1 MSPGITKRRLFGI
14 DRSGPAPAATRKGQ
28 PLNPW
33 TIPNVIGYL
42 RLLGIPVFL
51 ILAFSSTDGQS
62 TAAVILFAVIGW
74 SDYLDGFAAR
84 LTGQYS
90 RLGALLD
97 PIVDRLL
104 VISGMAVCFHFELL
118 PRWAIIIVVA
128 RELFM
133 LVISR
138 YALRRGIDIERP
150 QASGVLQRVTVAEV
164 MQRFSPLSEQG
175 AQLQID
181 ESGATDP
188 ATMDQ
193 PWADLIGAV
202 ADIRR
207 PQALFDDETLDQALR
222 QLVLYGPSG
231 LPVLSHDGERLL
243 GWITRQNVLSA
254 IAQRVG
260 ASAREIEQGA
270 LAGEYARPDAE
281 AHVHTPSTP
290 LDGYQL
296 VEIVIGPHSP
306 ALGQRLDEISWPL
319 RTIAAAVTEGR
330 EIVAPRP
337 DLKLRVGER
346 VVLLAPAVRRA
357 SDTEALTLTDQ

>member
-14 DRSGPAPAATRKGQ
+14 DRSGPPPAATRKGQ

-118 PRWAIIIVVA
+118 PRWAIVIVVA

-138 YALRRGIDIERP
+138 YALRRGIDIKINWLGRL
-150 QASGVLQRVTVAEV
+150 GVAPT
-164 MQRFSPLSEQG
+164 MG
-175 AQLQID
+175 APFFAMVGVHWLALIMLYV
-181 ESGATDP
+181 GMVLALLAT
-188 ATMDQ
+188 
-193 PWADLIGAV
+193 
-202 ADIRR
+202 
-207 PQALFDDETLDQALR
+207 
-222 QLVLYGPSG
+222 VLYVRDG
-231 LPVLSHDGERLL
+231 LRE
-243 GWITRQNVLSA
+243 
-254 IAQRVG
+254 
-260 ASAREIEQGA
+260 AR
-270 LAGEYARPDAE
+270 
-281 AHVHTPSTP
+281 
-290 LDGYQL
+290 
-296 VEIVIGPHSP
+296 
-306 ALGQRLDEISWPL
+306 
-319 RTIAAAVTEGR
+319 
-330 EIVAPRP
+330 
-337 DLKLRVGER
+337 KLR
-346 VVLLAPAVRRA
+346 
-357 SDTEALTLTDQ
+357 